1 MIWTSNDQVPNRLA
15 ETVRSADSSA
25 CPHSR
30 RSFSMLKWYFRKRID
45 KNIEDAKR
53 TLAEMRQ
60 QIRKGGS
67 VLAIANGEGI
77 GGTAGLLAERFN
89 ISVPNALEC
98 SGLDRQQL
106 YDGYRVLAK
115 AMETMRPHLR
125 SESEPTRIEAMKMT
139 AGGAIFTTLFR
150 LRGLTTQAPDEEQRA
165 RVAEVA
171 ETYAQF
177 ARLMAEIGAGIRDPA
192 EAYLNPSPRQS
203 GMP

>member
-1 MIWTSNDQVPNRLA
+1 
-15 ETVRSADSSA
+15 
-25 CPHSR
+25 
-30 RSFSMLKWYFRKRID
+30 
-45 KNIEDAKR
+45 
-53 TLAEMRQ
+53 
-60 QIRKGGS
+60 
-67 VLAIANGEGI
+67 
-77 GGTAGLLAERFN
+77 
-89 ISVPNALEC
+89 
-98 SGLDRQQL
+98 
-106 YDGYRVLAK
+106 
-115 AMETMRPHLR
+115 METMRPHLR

-139 AGGAIFTTLFR
+139 AGGAIFTTLFS